1 MEAAVNEND
10 ALSSSSSDCHRPISA
25 QQLIK
30 KNNNNHNQPLRVI
43 HTAPS
48 SSTAPSFT
56 TNTSSNRRSI
66 MNSNVN
72 NNNEQQNVK
81 VVARIRPLST
91 KEINEKSLEC
101 ITANTDNSTIHVTD
115 NTSSSNS
122 NSSLN
127 NDNKRTFNFDAV
139 YNSNTS
145 QEELYEKTIGG
156 ENGNMISNSIFN
168 GYNATILAY
177 GQTGSGK
184 VCFCVY
190 CLFEVVCVIV

>member
-1 MEAAVNEND
+1 M
-10 ALSSSSSDCHRPISA
+10 
-25 QQLIK
+25 K
-30 KNNNNHNQPLRVI
+30 KNNNNPLRASA
-43 HTAPS
+43 AP
-48 SSTAPSFT
+48 SSTAPSST
-56 TNTSSNRRSI
+56 TNNTSSNRSI
-66 MNSNVN
+66 MNSNTN
-72 NNNEQQNVK
+72 NNNEQNVK

-101 ITANTDNSTIHVTD
+101 ITVNTNNSTIHVTD
-115 NTSSSNS
+115 NTSNS
-122 NSSLN
+122 TLN

-156 ENGNMISNSIFN
+156 GNGNGNNMISNSIFN

-184 VCFCVY
+184 VCFCCLLLFVWGCMCY
-190 CLFEVVCVIV
+190 CVRL

>member
-1 MEAAVNEND
+1 MEAGNDDD
-10 ALSSSSSDCHRPISA
+10 ALSSSSDCHRPISA
-25 QQLIK
+25 QQIK
-30 KNNNNHNQPLRVI
+30 KNTNNPLRAS
-43 HTAPS
+43 TAPS
-48 SSTAPSFT
+48 FSSTAPSS
-56 TNTSSNRRSI
+56 TNNMSSNRTI
-66 MNSNVN
+66 MN
-72 NNNEQQNVK
+72 NNNEQNVK

-101 ITANTDNSTIHVTD
+101 ITANTNNSTIHVTTTD

-139 YNSNTS
+139 YNSNTT
-145 QEELYEKTIGG
+145 QEELYEKTIGSG
-156 ENGNMISNSIFN
+156 NGDNNNMISNSIFN

-184 VCFCVY
+184 VCSIFVAG
-190 CLFEVVCVIV
+190 VVCLRLYVLLWIV

>member
-10 ALSSSSSDCHRPISA
+10 ALSSSSDCPRPISA
-25 QQLIK
+25 QQQIK
-30 KNNNNHNQPLRVI
+30 KNNNNPLRAI

-48 SSTAPSFT
+48 SSTAPSST
-56 TNTSSNRRSI
+56 TNTSSNRSI

-72 NNNEQQNVK
+72 NNEQNVK

-101 ITANTDNSTIHVTD
+101 ITANTNNSTIHVTD
-115 NTSSSNS
+115 NTSNS
-122 NSSLN
+122 TLN

-139 YNSNTS
+139 YNSNTT
-145 QEELYEKTIGG
+145 QEELYEKTIG
-156 ENGNMISNSIFN
+156 NGNNNMISNSIFN

-184 VCFCVY
+184 VCFV
-190 CLFEVVCVIV
+190 VVCLRLYVFILCEKY

>member
-10 ALSSSSSDCHRPISA
+10 ALSSSSDCHRPISA
-25 QQLIK
+25 QQQIK
-30 KNNNNHNQPLRVI
+30 KNNNNHNQPLRAI

-48 SSTAPSFT
+48 SSTAPSST
-56 TNTSSNRRSI
+56 TNTSSSRSI

-72 NNNEQQNVK
+72 NNEQNVK

-101 ITANTDNSTIHVTD
+101 ITVNTNNSTIHVTD
-115 NTSSSNS
+115 NTSNS
-122 NSSLN
+122 TSLN

-139 YNSNTS
+139 YNSNTT
-145 QEELYEKTIGG
+145 QEELYEKTIG
-156 ENGNMISNSIFN
+156 NGNNNMISNSIFN

-184 VCFCVY
+184 VCFCC
-190 CLFEVVCVIV
+190 CLFEVVCVYIV